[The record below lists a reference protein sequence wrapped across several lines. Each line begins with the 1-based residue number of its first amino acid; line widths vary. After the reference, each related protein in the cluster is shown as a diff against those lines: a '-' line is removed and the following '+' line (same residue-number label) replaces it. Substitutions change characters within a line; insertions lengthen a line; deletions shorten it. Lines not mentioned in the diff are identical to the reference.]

1 MRKDEREGQKHVVK
15 KRQRGGGPGRTP
27 HQVLRTRQ
35 GILQSLTLD
44 NLVAVAELRH
54 QCEEPTVQV
63 SVFIEL
69 LNLGYPPNLKDK
81 GGGIDWIG
89 PDGRPVVMP
98 LPPNTAKA
106 PRTRQET
113 ARALTLDNPVVKA
126 WVLRQWEDGTM
137 SPALRKWLV
146 RNGDRR
152 IDVKQTKRRLAFIG
166 APGLMKD
173 PMAEQ
178 EAAAIAKAEAQDK
191 MEEQARQAREQEQQ
205 GPVAGEPE
213 AEEPEELEVYR
224 EKGDWG

>member
-1 MRKDEREGQKHVVK
+1 
-15 KRQRGGGPGRTP
+15 
-27 HQVLRTRQ
+27 
-35 GILQSLTLD
+35 
-44 NLVAVAELRH
+44 VAVAELPY
-54 QCEEPTVQV
+54 QCEEGTVQV

-69 LNLGYPPNLKDK
+69 LNVGYPPDLKDKAAK
-81 GGGIDWIG
+81 GGGIDWYG

-98 LPPNTAKA
+98 LPPNAAKA

-113 ARALTLDNPVVKA
+113 ARALTLENPVVMI
-126 WVLRQWEDGTM
+126 WVRRQWEDGTM

-146 RNGDRR
+146 RNGDRC

-166 APGLMKD
+166 APFLMEG

-178 EAAAIAKAEAQDK
+178 EAAAIAKAEAQYK

-205 GPVAGEPE
+205 GPIAGEPE
-213 AEEPEELEVYR
+213 AEEREELEVYR